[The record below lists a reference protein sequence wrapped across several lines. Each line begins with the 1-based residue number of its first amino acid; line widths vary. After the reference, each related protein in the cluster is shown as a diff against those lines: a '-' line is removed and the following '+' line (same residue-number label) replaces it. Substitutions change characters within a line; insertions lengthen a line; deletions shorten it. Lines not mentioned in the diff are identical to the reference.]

1 VSTSFT
7 RSTLRR
13 GAKGPEVADLQRK
26 LKICADGNFGE
37 GTQAELLKFQI
48 AHGLKATGEVDEATN
63 LALFGASEDRQ
74 TWSEF
79 REDPD

>member
-7 RSTLRR
+7 RSTLSR
-13 GAKGPEVADLQRK
+13 GDTGTAVIDLQRK
-26 LKICADGNFGE
+26 LGICADGCFGPE
-37 GTQAELLKFQI
+37 TVHAVTEFQLH
-48 AHGLKATGEVDEATN
+48 HGLKATGEVDEVTN

-79 REDPD
+79 REDE